1 MVVDKEVAAAA
12 NAAVARC
19 RGEDGHG
26 WRGCGGCQPF
36 SWCSGSGHGW
46 GGWRIWKIRTEI
58 HFLPGGREVGVSWV
72 DGRKHK
78 KEGQVSLPLDSGGSD
93 GGCLRSV
100 GGLEQPI
107 RMQELPRARYAL

>member
-1 MVVDKEVAAAA
+1 MAMDGEVAVAASLFLG
-12 NAAVARC
+12 AVAVAMD
-19 RGEDGHG
+19 GEG
-26 WRGCGGCQPF
+26 
-36 SWCSGSGHGW
+36 

-93 GGCLRSV
+93 GGCQRSV

-107 RMQELPRARYAL
+107 RMQELPHARYAL